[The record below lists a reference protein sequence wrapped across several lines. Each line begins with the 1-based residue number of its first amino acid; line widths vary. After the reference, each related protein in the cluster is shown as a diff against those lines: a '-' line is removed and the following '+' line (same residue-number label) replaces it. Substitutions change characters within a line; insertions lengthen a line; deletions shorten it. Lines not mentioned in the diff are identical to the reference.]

1 MQNNN
6 LLTEVVTPVIA
17 SDAEAAAQTKIECA
31 SIDLDAHNAT
41 DGSFLVHLGTGSS
54 GGIVAVGIEL
64 SDDDAAWAAPS
75 DPADPRASAEDA
87 SDKLLVVDVARS
99 TKRYVR
105 CIIERTVAD
114 SEVNSVL
121 AVVSAER
128 KYNSVSADISD
139 DVKIESPE

>member
-17 SDAEAAAQTKIECA
+17 SDAVASGTTKIEAA
-31 SIDLDAHNAT
+31 SIDLDAHKAS
-41 DGSFLVHLGTGSS
+41 DVSFLVHLGAVLS
-54 GGIVAVGIEL
+54 GGVVSVGVEL
-64 SDDDAAWAAPS
+64 SDDNSTWAAPS
-75 DPADPRASAEDA
+75 DPVDPRATVTDG
-87 SDKLLVVDVARS
+87 SDKLLVVDVARC
-99 TKRYVR
+99 TKQYVR
-105 CIIERTVAD
+105 CIVERTVAA

>member
-1 MQNNN
+1 
-6 LLTEVVTPVIA
+6 
-17 SDAEAAAQTKIECA
+17 
-31 SIDLDAHNAT
+31 
-41 DGSFLVHLGTGSS
+41 
-54 GGIVAVGIEL
+54 IEL

-75 DPADPRASAEDA
+75 DPVDPRAEATDA

-105 CIIERTVAD
+105 CIIERSVAD